1 MTDHTTDGGRR
12 FMDRTALVTGA
23 ASGLGR
29 AVALRLAR
37 EGAAV
42 FGVDVNDT
50 GLAETARLA
59 VEAGGVV
66 RTGRFDLSTR
76 AGCVAA
82 VEAAATAGLDVLV
95 NVAGVN
101 RFHHFADMPEHD
113 WHLLVG
119 VNLSGVVFTTQA
131 AIPHLLASRG
141 SVVNVASV
149 AGLRG
154 QAYTAAYAA
163 TKGGVIQLTR
173 SLAMEYVKQGIR
185 FNAVAPGGID
195 TPMNTALE
203 FPAGLDWKLVERYMP
218 LRGMAT
224 AEEVAAV
231 IGWLCSDDA
240 AHVHGAIV
248 PVDGGVTAG

>member
-1 MTDHTTDGGRR
+1 MSTLR
-12 FMDRTALVTGA
+12 FSNKTALVTGA

-42 FGVDVNDT
+42 FGVDVNQS
-50 GLAETARLA
+50 GLAESARLA
-59 VEAGGVV
+59 AESGGEL
-66 RTGRFDLSTR
+66 RTGVFDLSTR
-76 AGCVAA
+76 AGCFAA
-82 VEAAATAGLDVLV
+82 VEAASVAGLDVLA

-101 RFHHFADMPEHD
+101 RFHHFADMPEAD
-113 WHLLVG
+113 WHLLLA
-119 VNLSGVVFTTQA
+119 VNLSGTVFTTQA
-131 AIPHLLASRG
+131 AIPHLLKSRG

-154 QAYTAAYAA
+154 QAYTAAYAT
-163 TKGGVIQLTR
+163 TKGGIIQLTR
-173 SLAMEYVKQGIR
+173 SLAMEYVKKGIR

-195 TPMNTALE
+195 TPMNASID
-203 FPAGLDWKLVERYMP
+203 FPAELDRKLIERYMP

-231 IGWLCSDDA
+231 IAWLCSDDA
-240 AHVHGAIV
+240 AHVHGAVV

>member
-1 MTDHTTDGGRR
+1 
-12 FMDRTALVTGA
+12 VTGA

-37 EGAAV
+37 EGASV
-42 FGVDVNDT
+42 FGVDLDEN

-59 VEAGGVV
+59 AEAGGALRGGVFDLAT
-66 RTGRFDLSTR
+66 RTG
-76 AGCVAA
+76 CVGA
-82 VEAAATAGLDVLV
+82 VEAAAVAGLDVLV

-101 RFHHFADMPEHD
+101 RFHHFADMPEED

-173 SLAMEYVKQGIR
+173 SLAMEYVKHGIR

-195 TPMNTALE
+195 TPMNATLQ
-203 FPAGLDWKLVERYMP
+203 FPEGLDWKLVQRYSP

-231 IGWLCSDDA
+231 IAWLCSDDA
-240 AHVHGAIV
+240 AHVHGAIL

>member
-1 MTDHTTDGGRR
+1 MGDRFTDK
-12 FMDRTALVTGA
+12 TALVTGA

-29 AVALRLAR
+29 AVALRLADQ
-37 EGAAV
+37 GASV
-42 FGVDVNDT
+42 FGADVNET
-50 GLAETARLA
+50 GLAETARLVA
-59 VEAGGVV
+59 ESGREM
-66 RTGRFDLSTR
+66 RTGCFDLSSR
-76 AGCVAA
+76 AGCFGA
-82 VEAAATAGLDVLV
+82 VEAAAVAGLDVLV

-101 RFHHFADMPEHD
+101 RFHHFAEMPEQD

-119 VNLSGVVFTTQA
+119 INLSGVVFTTQA
-131 AIPHLLASRG
+131 AIPHLLTSRG

-195 TPMNTALE
+195 TPMNAALQ
-203 FPAGLDWKLVERYMP
+203 FPEGLDWKLVQRYSP

-224 AEEVAAV
+224 AGEVASV
-231 IGWLCSDDA
+231 IAWLCSDDA